1 MRHPPAVKSAVQQ
14 MYREGTP
21 RRRISELKGIPLST
35 IKLWTRGI
43 MVSKPLSFITC
54 AVCGEKTRTRNIQR
68 IYCSLSCKNK
78 ANYQQGLERERAK
91 REREQEKQDKFNRVV
106 ETLRQ
111 ARKAAPDTRIDR
123 NKYRAEL
130 DILEQHLRQD
140 FVPQRERDI
149 IQYLIRYTR

>member
-1 MRHPPAVKSAVQQ
+1 MRYDSPVKSEVQQ

-35 IKLWTRGI
+35 IKLWTRG
-43 MVSKPLSFITC
+43 MVSNPLSFITC
-54 AVCGEKTRTRNIQR
+54 AICGEKKRTPNIQR

-78 ANYQQGLERERAK
+78 ANYQQRLEQERAK
-91 REREQEKQDKFNRVV
+91 REREQEKQDKLNRVV

-111 ARKAAPDTRIDR
+111 ARKAAPNTRIDR

-130 DILEQHLRQD
+130 DILEQHLQQE
-140 FVPQRERDI
+140 FVPQEEQDI
-149 IQYLIRYTR
+149 IWDLIRYTR

>member
-1 MRHPPAVKSAVQQ
+1 MRYDSPVKSEVQQ

-35 IKLWTRGI
+35 IKLWTRG
-43 MVSKPLSFITC
+43 MVSNPLSFITC
-54 AVCGEKTRTRNIQR
+54 AICGEKKRTPNIQR

-78 ANYQQGLERERAK
+78 ANYQQRLEQERAK
-91 REREQEKQDKFNRVV
+91 REREQEKQDRLNRVV

-111 ARKAAPDTRIDR
+111 ARRAAPNTRINR

-130 DILEQHLRQD
+130 DILEQHLQQD
-140 FVPQRERDI
+140 FVPQREQDI
-149 IQYLIRYTR
+149 IWDLIKDTR

>member
-1 MRHPPAVKSAVQQ
+1 MRRAPSVKSEVRQ
-14 MYREGTP
+14 MYRGGTP

-35 IKLWTRGI
+35 IKLWTRG
-43 MVSKPLSFITC
+43 MVSNPLSFITC
-54 AVCGEKTRTRNIQR
+54 PVCRTKKRTRNIQR

-78 ANYQQGLERERAK
+78 ANYQQRLERERAK
-91 REREQEKQDKFNRVV
+91 REREQEKQDKLNRVV

-111 ARKAAPDTRIDR
+111 ARKAAPNTRIDR

-130 DILEQHLRQD
+130 DILEQHLQQD